1 MVQYQ
6 GSAPP
11 LPVKQKWIGETC
23 FKWFHAMATEEE
35 LVLLNRGPAGDRGD
49 LRKAVRTIETMVVAK
64 LRDLFESATPQIK
77 LRDLFESATPPIQ
90 LRDLFKSANP
100 PIKLRDLF

>member
-35 LVLLNRGPAGDRGD
+35 LVLLNRGPAGDR
-49 LRKAVRTIETMVVAK
+49 LRRLT
-64 LRDLFESATPQIK
+64 
-77 LRDLFESATPPIQ
+77 
-90 LRDLFKSANP
+90 KSGENN
-100 PIKLRDLF
+100 